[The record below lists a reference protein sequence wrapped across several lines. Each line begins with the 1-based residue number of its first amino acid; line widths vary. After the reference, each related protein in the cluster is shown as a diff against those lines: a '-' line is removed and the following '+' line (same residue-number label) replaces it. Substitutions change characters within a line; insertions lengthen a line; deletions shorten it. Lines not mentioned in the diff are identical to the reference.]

1 MIRGQNPML
10 YTHFS
15 WFRTEC
21 GGAVDNAFDS
31 GNFLLAYLTQF
42 LILITKI
49 IVAKRFWL

>member
-10 YTHFS
+10 FTHFS

-21 GGAVDNAFDS
+21 GGAVDNAFGS

-49 IVAKRFWL
+49 IVAKRFGR